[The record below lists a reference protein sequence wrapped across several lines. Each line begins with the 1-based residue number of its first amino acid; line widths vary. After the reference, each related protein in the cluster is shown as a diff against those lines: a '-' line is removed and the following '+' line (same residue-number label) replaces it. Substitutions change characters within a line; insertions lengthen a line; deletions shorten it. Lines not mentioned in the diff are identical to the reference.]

1 MMAMMNP
8 AFALVIVLFAPI
20 WIPILILFL
29 RWDKKRRM
37 RLFEENFGTFSLSA
51 ARQPQ
56 MKTVIEYKDLPPLE
70 TKINLVA
77 VIYRYFKLHP
87 KSCKLTANGL
97 TYLVRNKLGDP
108 LLKLSYAAAT
118 KYFTEINTSGVMPF
132 AEFVKEKN
140 RGWHIERI
148 PGEFPPPDDKN
159 GVSDFDFSWHIR
171 NHVSKT
177 NKLIAG
183 YFDGK
188 PGCNQVALGKLSEYL
203 TQKLG
208 DGNPTSMTRWLK
220 LLRRSGKID
229 KDYVLLS
236 ERNML
241 MRASACLERYG
252 SDYMDKYFGVVR
264 KQVPVTAGNSGDW
277 YDGDWYNGDWY
288 NDTAYSRS
296 TEQYYPYN
304 NSNKGKKE
312 DENVWG
318 WKRDKSAVERNSNRY
333 QPGTEYY
340 RTERMET
347 PGTPEYEEHL
357 YNDTWLGEE
366 TIGGSE
372 LKELTGDSSVDTRR
386 EYDVIDAVEEYG
398 LDIHDY

>member
-1 MMAMMNP
+1 MKNP
-8 AFALVIVLFAPI
+8 AWELLKLILLAPFLGPI
-20 WIPILILFL
+20 WIISSLFGDWRSFYPPIE
-29 RWDKKRRM
+29 DAA
-37 RLFEENFGTFSLSA
+37 GTLPLSA

-118 KYFTEINTSGVMPF
+118 KYFTEINTSGIMPF
-132 AEFVKEKN
+132 AEFFKEKN

-171 NHVSKT
+171 NHISKT
-177 NKLIAG
+177 NKLIAE
-183 YFDGK
+183 YFDDK
-188 PGCNQVALGKLSEYL
+188 PECSQVVINKLSEYL
-203 TQKLG
+203 AQKFG
-208 DGNPTSMTRWLK
+208 DVNPTAMTRWLK
-220 LLRRSGKID
+220 QLRRSGKIG
-229 KDYVLLS
+229 KDYVLVS
-236 ERNML
+236 ERNMV
-241 MRASACLERYG
+241 MRASTCLERYG

-264 KQVPVTAGNSGDW
+264 KQVPVTAGN
-277 YDGDWYNGDWY
+277 NRDWY
-288 NDTAYSRS
+288 NDMAYSRS
-296 TEQYYPYN
+296 TEQYYPY
-304 NSNKGKKE
+304 SNGNKKE

-318 WKRDKSAVERNSNRY
+318 WKRDKPAVERNSNRY

-347 PGTPEYEEHL
+347 PDTPEYEEHL

-366 TIGGSE
+366 TISGFE

>member
-1 MMAMMNP
+1 MKNP
-8 AFALVIVLFAPI
+8 TWELLKLILLAPFLGPI
-20 WIPILILFL
+20 WIISSLFGDWRSFYPPIE
-29 RWDKKRRM
+29 DAA
-37 RLFEENFGTFSLSA
+37 GTLPLSA

-87 KSCKLTANGL
+87 KSCKLSANGL

-171 NHVSKT
+171 NHISKT
-177 NKLIAG
+177 NKLIAE
-183 YFDGK
+183 YFDDK
-188 PGCNQVALGKLSEYL
+188 PECIQVVINKLSEYL
-203 TQKLG
+203 AQKFG
-208 DGNPTSMTRWLK
+208 DVNPTAMTRWLK
-220 LLRRSGKID
+220 QLRRSGKIG
-229 KDYVLLS
+229 KDYVLVS
-236 ERNML
+236 ERNMV

-264 KQVPVTAGNSGDW
+264 KQVPVTAGN
-277 YDGDWYNGDWY
+277 NRDWY
-288 NDTAYSRS
+288 NDMAYSRS
-296 TEQYYPYN
+296 TEQYYPY
-304 NSNKGKKE
+304 SNDNKNE

-318 WKRDKSAVERNSNRY
+318 WKRDKPAVERNSNRY

-372 LKELTGDSSVDTRR
+372 LKELTGDSSVDTRK

>member
-1 MMAMMNP
+1 MKNP
-8 AFALVIVLFAPI
+8 TWELLKLILLAPFLGPI
-20 WIPILILFL
+20 WIISSLFGDWRSFYPPIE
-29 RWDKKRRM
+29 DAA
-37 RLFEENFGTFSLSA
+37 GTLPLSA

-118 KYFTEINTSGVMPF
+118 KYFTEINTSGIMPF
-132 AEFVKEKN
+132 AEFFKEKN

-171 NHVSKT
+171 NHISKT
-177 NKLIAG
+177 NKLIAE
-183 YFDGK
+183 YFDDK
-188 PGCNQVALGKLSEYL
+188 PECIQVVINKLSEYL
-203 TQKLG
+203 AQKFG
-208 DGNPTSMTRWLK
+208 DVNPTAMTRWLK
-220 LLRRSGKID
+220 QLRRSGKIG
-229 KDYVLLS
+229 KDYVLVS
-236 ERNML
+236 ERNMV

-264 KQVPVTAGNSGDW
+264 KQVPVTAGN
-277 YDGDWYNGDWY
+277 NRDWY
-288 NDTAYSRS
+288 NDMAYSRS
-296 TEQYYPYN
+296 TEQYYPY
-304 NSNKGKKE
+304 SNDNKNE

-318 WKRDKSAVERNSNRY
+318 WKRDKPAVERNSNRY

-372 LKELTGDSSVDTRR
+372 LKELTGDSSVDTRK

>member
-1 MMAMMNP
+1 MKNP
-8 AFALVIVLFAPI
+8 AWELLKLILLAPFLGPI
-20 WIPILILFL
+20 WIISSLFGDWRSFYPPIE
-29 RWDKKRRM
+29 DAA
-37 RLFEENFGTFSLSA
+37 GTLPLS

-87 KSCKLTANGL
+87 ESCKLTANGL

-118 KYFTEINTSGVMPF
+118 KYFTEINTSGIMPF
-132 AEFVKEKN
+132 AEFFKEKN

-177 NKLIAG
+177 NKLIAE
-183 YFDGK
+183 YFDDK
-188 PGCNQVALGKLSEYL
+188 PECSKVVINKLSEYL
-203 TQKLG
+203 AQKFG
-208 DGNPTSMTRWLK
+208 DVNPTAMTRWLK
-220 LLRRSGKID
+220 QLRRSGKID

-264 KQVPVTAGNSGDW
+264 KQVPVTAGN
-277 YDGDWYNGDWY
+277 NRDWY
-288 NDTAYSRS
+288 NDMAYSRS
-296 TEQYYPYN
+296 TEQYYPYS
-304 NSNKGKKE
+304 NSNKKE

-318 WKRDKSAVERNSNRY
+318 WKRDKPAVERNSNRY
-333 QPGTEYY
+333 QPSTEYY

-347 PGTPEYEEHL
+347 PGTPEYKEHL

-366 TIGGSE
+366 TISGFE
-372 LKELTGDSSVDTRR
+372 LKELTGDSSVDTRK

>member
-1 MMAMMNP
+1 MKNP
-8 AFALVIVLFAPI
+8 AWELLKLILLAPFLGPI
-20 WIPILILFL
+20 WIISSLFGDWRSFYPPIE
-29 RWDKKRRM
+29 DAA
-37 RLFEENFGTFSLSA
+37 GTLPLS

-87 KSCKLTANGL
+87 KSCKLTANGI

-118 KYFTEINTSGVMPF
+118 KYFTEINTSGIMPF
-132 AEFVKEKN
+132 AEFFKEKN

-177 NKLIAG
+177 NKLIAE
-183 YFDGK
+183 YFDDK
-188 PGCNQVALGKLSEYL
+188 PECSQVVINKLSEYL
-203 TQKLG
+203 AQKFG
-208 DGNPTSMTRWLK
+208 DVNPTAMTRWLK
-220 LLRRSGKID
+220 QLRRSGKIS
-229 KDYVLLS
+229 KDYVLVS
-236 ERNML
+236 ERNMV

-252 SDYMDKYFGVVR
+252 SNYMDKYFGVVR
-264 KQVPVTAGNSGDW
+264 KQVPVTAGN
-277 YDGDWYNGDWY
+277 NRDWY
-288 NDTAYSRS
+288 NDAAYSRS
-296 TEQYYPYN
+296 TEQYYPY
-304 NSNKGKKE
+304 SNDNKNE

-318 WKRDKSAVERNSNRY
+318 WKRDKPAVERNSNRY

-366 TIGGSE
+366 TISGFE

>member
-8 AFALVIVLFAPI
+8 AFALVIVLLAPI

-118 KYFTEINTSGVMPF
+118 KYFTEINTSSIMPF
-132 AEFVKEKN
+132 AEFFKEKN

-177 NKLIAG
+177 NKLIAE
-183 YFDGK
+183 YFDDK
-188 PGCNQVALGKLSEYL
+188 PECSQVVINKLSEYL
-203 TQKLG
+203 AQKFG
-208 DGNPTSMTRWLK
+208 DVNPTAMTRWLK
-220 LLRRSGKID
+220 QLRRSGKIS
-229 KDYVLLS
+229 KDYVLVS
-236 ERNML
+236 ERNMV

-252 SDYMDKYFGVVR
+252 SNYMDKYFGVVR
-264 KQVPVTAGNSGDW
+264 KQVPVTAGN
-277 YDGDWYNGDWY
+277 NRDWY
-288 NDTAYSRS
+288 NDAAYSRS
-296 TEQYYPYN
+296 TEQYYPY
-304 NSNKGKKE
+304 SNDNKNE

-318 WKRDKSAVERNSNRY
+318 WKRDKPAVERNSNRY

-366 TIGGSE
+366 TISGFE

>member
-1 MMAMMNP
+1 MKNP
-8 AFALVIVLFAPI
+8 AWELLKLILLAPFLGPI
-20 WIPILILFL
+20 WIISSLFGDWRSFYPPIE
-29 RWDKKRRM
+29 DAA
-37 RLFEENFGTFSLSA
+37 GTLPLS

-118 KYFTEINTSGVMPF
+118 KYFTEINTSGIMPF
-132 AEFVKEKN
+132 AEFFKEKN

-159 GVSDFDFSWHIR
+159 AVSDFDFSWHIR
-171 NHVSKT
+171 NHISKT
-177 NKLIAG
+177 NKLIAE
-183 YFDGK
+183 YFDDK
-188 PGCNQVALGKLSEYL
+188 PECSQVVINKLSEYL
-203 TQKLG
+203 AQKFG
-208 DGNPTSMTRWLK
+208 DVNPTAMTRWLK
-220 LLRRSGKID
+220 QLRRSGKIG
-229 KDYVLLS
+229 KDYVLVS
-236 ERNML
+236 ERNMV

-264 KQVPVTAGNSGDW
+264 KQVPVTAGN
-277 YDGDWYNGDWY
+277 NRDWY
-288 NDTAYSRS
+288 NDMAYSRS
-296 TEQYYPYN
+296 TEQYYPYS
-304 NSNKGKKE
+304 NSNKKE

-318 WKRDKSAVERNSNRY
+318 WKRDKPAIERNSNRY

-366 TIGGSE
+366 TISGFE
-372 LKELTGDSSVDTRR
+372 LKELTGDSSVDTQR

>member
-118 KYFTEINTSGVMPF
+118 KYFTEINTSGIMPF
-132 AEFVKEKN
+132 AEFFKEKN

-177 NKLIAG
+177 NKLIAE
-183 YFDGK
+183 YFDDK
-188 PGCNQVALGKLSEYL
+188 PECSQVVINKLSEYL
-203 TQKLG
+203 AQKFG
-208 DGNPTSMTRWLK
+208 DVNPTAMTRWLK
-220 LLRRSGKID
+220 QLRRSGKIG
-229 KDYVLLS
+229 KDYVLVS
-236 ERNML
+236 ERNMV

-264 KQVPVTAGNSGDW
+264 KQVPVTAGN
-277 YDGDWYNGDWY
+277 NRDWY
-288 NDTAYSRS
+288 NDMAYSRS
-296 TEQYYPYN
+296 TEQYYPYS
-304 NSNKGKKE
+304 NSNKKE

-318 WKRDKSAVERNSNRY
+318 WKRDKPAVERNSNRY
-333 QPGTEYY
+333 QPGTEY
-340 RTERMET
+340 
-347 PGTPEYEEHL
+347 
-357 YNDTWLGEE
+357 
-366 TIGGSE
+366 
-372 LKELTGDSSVDTRR
+372 
-386 EYDVIDAVEEYG
+386 
-398 LDIHDY
+398 

>member
-1 MMAMMNP
+1 MAMMNP
-8 AFALVIVLFAPI
+8 AFALVIVLLAPI

-118 KYFTEINTSGVMPF
+118 KYFTEINTSGIMPF
-132 AEFVKEKN
+132 AEFFKEKN

-171 NHVSKT
+171 NHISKT
-177 NKLIAG
+177 NKLIAE
-183 YFDGK
+183 YFDDK
-188 PGCNQVALGKLSEYL
+188 PECSQVVINKLSEYL
-203 TQKLG
+203 AQKFG
-208 DGNPTSMTRWLK
+208 DVNPTAMTRWLK
-220 LLRRSGKID
+220 QLRRSGKIG
-229 KDYVLLS
+229 KDYVLVS
-236 ERNML
+236 ERNMV

-264 KQVPVTAGNSGDW
+264 KQVPVTAGN
-277 YDGDWYNGDWY
+277 NRDWY
-288 NDTAYSRS
+288 NDMAYSRS
-296 TEQYYPYN
+296 TKQYYPYS
-304 NSNKGKKE
+304 NSNKKE

-318 WKRDKSAVERNSNRY
+318 WKRDKPAIERNSNRY

-366 TIGGSE
+366 TISGFE
-372 LKELTGDSSVDTRR
+372 LKELTGDSSVDTQR

>member
-8 AFALVIVLFAPI
+8 AFALVIVLLAPI

-118 KYFTEINTSGVMPF
+118 KYFTEINTSGIMPF
-132 AEFVKEKN
+132 AEFFKEKN

-177 NKLIAG
+177 NKLIAE
-183 YFDGK
+183 YFDDK
-188 PGCNQVALGKLSEYL
+188 PECSQVVINKLSEYL
-203 TQKLG
+203 AQKFG
-208 DGNPTSMTRWLK
+208 DVNPTAMTRWLK
-220 LLRRSGKID
+220 QLRRSGKIS
-229 KDYVLLS
+229 KDYVLVS
-236 ERNML
+236 ERNMV

-252 SDYMDKYFGVVR
+252 SNYMDKYFGVVR
-264 KQVPVTAGNSGDW
+264 KQVPVTAGN
-277 YDGDWYNGDWY
+277 NRDWY
-288 NDTAYSRS
+288 NDAAYSRS
-296 TEQYYPYN
+296 TEQYYPY
-304 NSNKGKKE
+304 SNDNKNE

-318 WKRDKSAVERNSNRY
+318 WKRDKPAVERNSNRY

-366 TIGGSE
+366 TISGFE

>member
-8 AFALVIVLFAPI
+8 AFALVIVLLAPI

-118 KYFTEINTSGVMPF
+118 KYFTEINTSGIMPF
-132 AEFVKEKN
+132 AEFFKEKN

-177 NKLIAG
+177 NKLIAE
-183 YFDGK
+183 YFDDK
-188 PGCNQVALGKLSEYL
+188 PECSQVVINKLSEYL
-203 TQKLG
+203 AQKFG
-208 DGNPTSMTRWLK
+208 DVNPTAMTRWLK
-220 LLRRSGKID
+220 QLRRSGKIS
-229 KDYVLLS
+229 KDYVLVS
-236 ERNML
+236 ERNMV

-264 KQVPVTAGNSGDW
+264 KQVPVTAGN
-277 YDGDWYNGDWY
+277 NRDWY
-288 NDTAYSRS
+288 NDAAYSRS
-296 TEQYYPYN
+296 TEQYYPY
-304 NSNKGKKE
+304 SNDNKNE

-318 WKRDKSAVERNSNRY
+318 WKRDKPAVERNSNRY

-366 TIGGSE
+366 TISGFE

>member
-1 MMAMMNP
+1 MKNP
-8 AFALVIVLFAPI
+8 AWELLKLILLAPFLGPI
-20 WIPILILFL
+20 WIISSLFGDWRSFYPPIE
-29 RWDKKRRM
+29 DAA
-37 RLFEENFGTFSLSA
+37 GTLPLS

-97 TYLVRNKLGDP
+97 THLVRNKLGDP

-118 KYFTEINTSGVMPF
+118 KYFTEINTSGIMPF
-132 AEFVKEKN
+132 AEFFKEKN

-177 NKLIAG
+177 NKLIAE
-183 YFDGK
+183 YFDDK
-188 PGCNQVALGKLSEYL
+188 PECSQVVINKLSEYL
-203 TQKLG
+203 AQKFG
-208 DGNPTSMTRWLK
+208 DVNPTAMTRWLK
-220 LLRRSGKID
+220 QLRRSGKIS
-229 KDYVLLS
+229 KDYVLVS
-236 ERNML
+236 ERNMV

-252 SDYMDKYFGVVR
+252 SNYMDKYFGVVR
-264 KQVPVTAGNSGDW
+264 KQVPVTAGN
-277 YDGDWYNGDWY
+277 NRDWY
-288 NDTAYSRS
+288 NDAAYSRS

-304 NSNKGKKE
+304 NGNKNE

-318 WKRDKSAVERNSNRY
+318 WKRDKPAVERNSNRY

-366 TIGGSE
+366 TISGLE
-372 LKELTGDSSVDTRR
+372 LKELTGDSSVDTRK

>member
-8 AFALVIVLFAPI
+8 AFALVIVLLAPI
-20 WIPILILFL
+20 WIPILILYL
-29 RWDKKRRM
+29 RWDKRRRM

-118 KYFTEINTSGVMPF
+118 KYFTEINTSGIMPF
-132 AEFVKEKN
+132 AEFFKEKN

-177 NKLIAG
+177 NKLIAE
-183 YFDGK
+183 YFDDK
-188 PGCNQVALGKLSEYL
+188 PECSQVVINKLSEYL
-203 TQKLG
+203 AQKFG
-208 DGNPTSMTRWLK
+208 DVNPTAMTRWLK
-220 LLRRSGKID
+220 QLRRSGKIS
-229 KDYVLLS
+229 KDYVLVS
-236 ERNML
+236 ERNMV

-252 SDYMDKYFGVVR
+252 SNYMDKYFGVVR
-264 KQVPVTAGNSGDW
+264 KQVPVTAGN
-277 YDGDWYNGDWY
+277 NRDWY
-288 NDTAYSRS
+288 NDAAYSRS
-296 TEQYYPYN
+296 TEQYYPY
-304 NSNKGKKE
+304 SNDNKNE

-318 WKRDKSAVERNSNRY
+318 WKRDKPAVERNSNRY

-372 LKELTGDSSVDTRR
+372 LKELTGDSSVDTRK

>member
-1 MMAMMNP
+1 MKNP
-8 AFALVIVLFAPI
+8 AWELLKLILLAPFLGPI
-20 WIPILILFL
+20 WIISSLFGDWRSFYPPIE
-29 RWDKKRRM
+29 DAA
-37 RLFEENFGTFSLSA
+37 GTLPLSA

-118 KYFTEINTSGVMPF
+118 KYFTEINTSGIMPF

-177 NKLIAG
+177 NKLIAE
-183 YFDGK
+183 YFDDK
-188 PGCNQVALGKLSEYL
+188 PECSQVSINKLSEHL
-203 TQKLG
+203 AQKFG
-208 DGNPTSMTRWLK
+208 DVNPTAMTRWLK
-220 LLRRSGKID
+220 QLRRSGKIG
-229 KDYVLLS
+229 KDYVLVS
-236 ERNML
+236 ERNMV

-264 KQVPVTAGNSGDW
+264 KQVPVTAGN
-277 YDGDWYNGDWY
+277 NRDWY
-288 NDTAYSRS
+288 NDMAYSRS

-304 NSNKGKKE
+304 NGNKNE

-318 WKRDKSAVERNSNRY
+318 WKRDKPAVERNSNRY

-366 TIGGSE
+366 TISGFE
-372 LKELTGDSSVDTRR
+372 LKELTGDSSVDTRK

>member
-1 MMAMMNP
+1 MKNP
-8 AFALVIVLFAPI
+8 TWELLKLILLAPFLGPI
-20 WIPILILFL
+20 WIISSLFGDWRSFYPPIE
-29 RWDKKRRM
+29 DAA
-37 RLFEENFGTFSLSA
+37 GTLPLSA

-118 KYFTEINTSGVMPF
+118 KYFTEINTSGIMPF
-132 AEFVKEKN
+132 AEFFKEKN

-171 NHVSKT
+171 NHISKT
-177 NKLIAG
+177 NKLIAE
-183 YFDGK
+183 YFDDK
-188 PGCNQVALGKLSEYL
+188 PECSQVVINKLSEYL
-203 TQKLG
+203 AQKFG
-208 DGNPTSMTRWLK
+208 DVNPTAMTRWLK
-220 LLRRSGKID
+220 QLRRSGKIG
-229 KDYVLLS
+229 KDYVLVS
-236 ERNML
+236 ERNMV

-264 KQVPVTAGNSGDW
+264 KQVPVTAGN
-277 YDGDWYNGDWY
+277 NRDWY
-288 NDTAYSRS
+288 NDMAYSRS
-296 TEQYYPYN
+296 TEQYYPY
-304 NSNKGKKE
+304 SNGNKKE

-318 WKRDKSAVERNSNRY
+318 WKRDKPAVERNSNRY

-347 PGTPEYEEHL
+347 PDTPEYEEHL

-366 TIGGSE
+366 TISGFE

>member
-8 AFALVIVLFAPI
+8 AFALVIVLLAPI

-177 NKLIAG
+177 NKLIAE
-183 YFDGK
+183 YFDDK
-188 PGCNQVALGKLSEYL
+188 PECSQVVINKLSEYL
-203 TQKLG
+203 AQKFG
-208 DGNPTSMTRWLK
+208 DVNPTAMTRWLK
-220 LLRRSGKID
+220 QLRRSGKIG
-229 KDYVLLS
+229 KDYVLVS
-236 ERNML
+236 ERNMV

-264 KQVPVTAGNSGDW
+264 KQVPVTAGNNR
-277 YDGDWYNGDWY
+277 DWYN
-288 NDTAYSRS
+288 NAAYSRS
-296 TEQYYPYN
+296 TEQYYPY
-304 NSNKGKKE
+304 SNDNKNE

-318 WKRDKSAVERNSNRY
+318 WKRDKPAVERNSNRY

-366 TIGGSE
+366 TISGFE

>member
-8 AFALVIVLFAPI
+8 AFALVIVLLAPI

-118 KYFTEINTSGVMPF
+118 KYFTEINTSGIMPF
-132 AEFVKEKN
+132 AEFFKEKN

-171 NHVSKT
+171 NHISKT
-177 NKLIAG
+177 NKLIAE
-183 YFDGK
+183 YFDDK
-188 PGCNQVALGKLSEYL
+188 PECSQVVINKLSEYL
-203 TQKLG
+203 AQKFG
-208 DGNPTSMTRWLK
+208 DVNPTAMTRWLK
-220 LLRRSGKID
+220 QLRRSGKIG
-229 KDYVLLS
+229 KDYVLVS
-236 ERNML
+236 ERNMV

-264 KQVPVTAGNSGDW
+264 KQVPVTAGN
-277 YDGDWYNGDWY
+277 NRDWY
-288 NDTAYSRS
+288 NDMAYSRS
-296 TEQYYPYN
+296 TKQYYPYS
-304 NSNKGKKE
+304 NSNKKE

-318 WKRDKSAVERNSNRY
+318 WKRDKPAIERNSNRY

-366 TIGGSE
+366 TISGFE
-372 LKELTGDSSVDTRR
+372 LKELTGDSSVDTQR

>member
-8 AFALVIVLFAPI
+8 AFALVIVLLAPI

-118 KYFTEINTSGVMPF
+118 KYFTEINTSGIMPF
-132 AEFVKEKN
+132 AEFFKEKN

-177 NKLIAG
+177 NKLIAE
-183 YFDGK
+183 YFDDK
-188 PGCNQVALGKLSEYL
+188 PECSQVVINKLSEYL
-203 TQKLG
+203 AQKFG
-208 DGNPTSMTRWLK
+208 DVNPTAMTRWLK
-220 LLRRSGKID
+220 QLRRSGKIG
-229 KDYVLLS
+229 KDYVLVS
-236 ERNML
+236 ERNMV

-264 KQVPVTAGNSGDW
+264 KQVPVTAGNNR
-277 YDGDWYNGDWY
+277 DWYN
-288 NDTAYSRS
+288 NAAYSRS
-296 TEQYYPYN
+296 TEQYYPY
-304 NSNKGKKE
+304 SNDNKNE

-318 WKRDKSAVERNSNRY
+318 WKRDKPAVERNSNRY

-366 TIGGSE
+366 TISGFE

>member
-8 AFALVIVLFAPI
+8 AFALVIVLLAPI
-20 WIPILILFL
+20 WIPILILYL
-29 RWDKKRRM
+29 RWDKRRRM

-87 KSCKLTANGL
+87 KSCKLSANGL

-177 NKLIAG
+177 NKLIAE
-183 YFDGK
+183 YFYGK
-188 PGCNQVALGKLSEYL
+188 PGCSQVALNKLTEHLS
-203 TQKLG
+203 QKFG
-208 DGNPTSMTRWLK
+208 DGNAASMTRWLK

-264 KQVPVTAGNSGDW
+264 KQVPVTAGNNR
-277 YDGDWYNGDWY
+277 DWYNGA
-288 NDTAYSRS
+288 TYSRS
-296 TEQYYPYN
+296 TAEQYYPYSD
-304 NSNKGKKE
+304 SNKKE

-318 WKRDKSAVERNSNRY
+318 WKRDKPAVERNSNRY

-372 LKELTGDSSVDTRR
+372 LKELTGDSSVDTRK

>member
-8 AFALVIVLFAPI
+8 AFALVIVLLAPI

-118 KYFTEINTSGVMPF
+118 KYFTEINTSGIMPF
-132 AEFVKEKN
+132 AEFFKEKN

-171 NHVSKT
+171 NHISKT
-177 NKLIAG
+177 NKLIAE
-183 YFDGK
+183 YFDDK
-188 PGCNQVALGKLSEYL
+188 PECSQVVINKLSEYL
-203 TQKLG
+203 AQKFG
-208 DGNPTSMTRWLK
+208 DVNPTAMTRWLK
-220 LLRRSGKID
+220 QLRRSGKIG
-229 KDYVLLS
+229 KDYVLVS
-236 ERNML
+236 ERNMV

-264 KQVPVTAGNSGDW
+264 KQVPVTAGN
-277 YDGDWYNGDWY
+277 NRDWY
-288 NDTAYSRS
+288 NDAAYSRS
-296 TEQYYPYN
+296 TEQYYPYS
-304 NSNKGKKE
+304 NSNKKE

-318 WKRDKSAVERNSNRY
+318 WKRDKPAIERNSNRY

-366 TIGGSE
+366 TISGFE
-372 LKELTGDSSVDTRR
+372 LKELTGDSSVDTQR

>member
-8 AFALVIVLFAPI
+8 AFALVIVLLAPI

-118 KYFTEINTSGVMPF
+118 KYFTEINTSGIMPF

-171 NHVSKT
+171 NHISKT
-177 NKLIAG
+177 NKLIAE
-183 YFDGK
+183 YFDDK
-188 PGCNQVALGKLSEYL
+188 PECSQVVINKLSEYL
-203 TQKLG
+203 AQKFG
-208 DGNPTSMTRWLK
+208 DVNPTAMTRWLK
-220 LLRRSGKID
+220 QLRRSGKIG
-229 KDYVLLS
+229 KDYVLVS
-236 ERNML
+236 ERNMV

-264 KQVPVTAGNSGDW
+264 KQVPVTAGN
-277 YDGDWYNGDWY
+277 NRDWY
-288 NDTAYSRS
+288 NDMAYSRS
-296 TEQYYPYN
+296 TEQYYPYS
-304 NSNKGKKE
+304 NSNKKE

-318 WKRDKSAVERNSNRY
+318 WKRDKPAIERNSNRY

-366 TIGGSE
+366 TISGFE

>member
-8 AFALVIVLFAPI
+8 AFALVIVLLAPI

-118 KYFTEINTSGVMPF
+118 KYFTEINTSGIMPF
-132 AEFVKEKN
+132 AEFFKEKN

-171 NHVSKT
+171 NHISKT
-177 NKLIAG
+177 NKLIAE
-183 YFDGK
+183 YFDDK
-188 PGCNQVALGKLSEYL
+188 PECSQVVINKLSEYL
-203 TQKLG
+203 AQKFG
-208 DGNPTSMTRWLK
+208 DVNPTAMTRWLK
-220 LLRRSGKID
+220 QLRRSGKIS
-229 KDYVLLS
+229 KDYVLVS
-236 ERNML
+236 ERNMV

-264 KQVPVTAGNSGDW
+264 KQVPVTAGN
-277 YDGDWYNGDWY
+277 NRDWY
-288 NDTAYSRS
+288 NDAAYSRS
-296 TEQYYPYN
+296 TEQYYPY
-304 NSNKGKKE
+304 SNDNKNE

-318 WKRDKSAVERNSNRY
+318 WKRDKPAVERNSNRY

-366 TIGGSE
+366 TISGFE

>member
-8 AFALVIVLFAPI
+8 AFALVIVLLAPI

-118 KYFTEINTSGVMPF
+118 KYFTEINTSGIMPF
-132 AEFVKEKN
+132 AEFFKEKN

-171 NHVSKT
+171 NHISKT
-177 NKLIAG
+177 NKLIAE
-183 YFDGK
+183 YFDDK
-188 PGCNQVALGKLSEYL
+188 PECSQVVINKLSEYL
-203 TQKLG
+203 AQKFG
-208 DGNPTSMTRWLK
+208 DVNPTAMTRWLK
-220 LLRRSGKID
+220 QLRRSGKIG
-229 KDYVLLS
+229 KDYVLVS
-236 ERNML
+236 ERNMV

-264 KQVPVTAGNSGDW
+264 KQVPVTAGNNGDW

-288 NDTAYSRS
+288 NDAAYSRS
-296 TEQYYPYN
+296 TEQYYPY
-304 NSNKGKKE
+304 SNDNKNE

-318 WKRDKSAVERNSNRY
+318 WKRDKPAVERNSNRY

-372 LKELTGDSSVDTRR
+372 LKELTGDSSVDTRK

>member
-1 MMAMMNP
+1 MKNP
-8 AFALVIVLFAPI
+8 AWEFLKLILLAPFLGPI
-20 WIPILILFL
+20 WIISSLFGDWRSFYPPIE
-29 RWDKKRRM
+29 DAA
-37 RLFEENFGTFSLSA
+37 GTLPLSA

-118 KYFTEINTSGVMPF
+118 KYFTEINTSGIMPF
-132 AEFVKEKN
+132 AEFFKEKN

-177 NKLIAG
+177 NKLIAE
-183 YFDGK
+183 YFDDK
-188 PGCNQVALGKLSEYL
+188 PECIQVVINKLSEYL
-203 TQKLG
+203 AQKFG
-208 DGNPTSMTRWLK
+208 DVNPTAMTRWLK
-220 LLRRSGKID
+220 QLRRSGKIS
-229 KDYVLLS
+229 KDYVLVS
-236 ERNML
+236 ERNMV

-252 SDYMDKYFGVVR
+252 SNYMDKYFGVVR
-264 KQVPVTAGNSGDW
+264 KQVPVTAGN
-277 YDGDWYNGDWY
+277 NRDWY
-288 NDTAYSRS
+288 NDAAYSRS
-296 TEQYYPYN
+296 TEQYYPY
-304 NSNKGKKE
+304 SNDNKNE

-318 WKRDKSAVERNSNRY
+318 WKRDKPAVERNSNRY

-366 TIGGSE
+366 TISGFE

>member
-8 AFALVIVLFAPI
+8 AFALVIVLLAPI

-118 KYFTEINTSGVMPF
+118 KYFTEINTSGIMPF
-132 AEFVKEKN
+132 AEFFKEKN

-171 NHVSKT
+171 NHISKT
-177 NKLIAG
+177 NKLIAE
-183 YFDGK
+183 YFDDK
-188 PGCNQVALGKLSEYL
+188 PECSQVVINKLSEYL
-203 TQKLG
+203 AQKFG
-208 DGNPTSMTRWLK
+208 DVNPTAMTRWLK
-220 LLRRSGKID
+220 QLRRSGKIG
-229 KDYVLLS
+229 KDYVLVS
-236 ERNML
+236 ERNMV

-264 KQVPVTAGNSGDW
+264 KQVPVTAGNNGDW

-288 NDTAYSRS
+288 NGAYSRS
-296 TEQYYPYN
+296 TEQYYPY
-304 NSNKGKKE
+304 SNGNKKE

-318 WKRDKSAVERNSNRY
+318 WKRDKPAVERNSNRY

-366 TIGGSE
+366 TISGFE

>member
-8 AFALVIVLFAPI
+8 AFALVIVLLAPI

-118 KYFTEINTSGVMPF
+118 KYFTEINTSGIMPF
-132 AEFVKEKN
+132 AEFFKEKN

-171 NHVSKT
+171 NHISKT
-177 NKLIAG
+177 NKLIAE
-183 YFDGK
+183 YFDDK
-188 PGCNQVALGKLSEYL
+188 PECSQVVINKLSEYL
-203 TQKLG
+203 AQKFG
-208 DGNPTSMTRWLK
+208 DVNPTAMTRWLK
-220 LLRRSGKID
+220 QLRRSGKIG
-229 KDYVLLS
+229 KDYVLVS
-236 ERNML
+236 ERNMV

-264 KQVPVTAGNSGDW
+264 KQVPVTAGN
-277 YDGDWYNGDWY
+277 NRDWY
-288 NDTAYSRS
+288 NDMAYSRS
-296 TEQYYPYN
+296 TEQYYPYS
-304 NSNKGKKE
+304 NSNKKE

-318 WKRDKSAVERNSNRY
+318 WKRDKPAIERNSNRY

-366 TIGGSE
+366 TISGFE
-372 LKELTGDSSVDTRR
+372 LKELTGDSSVDTQR

>member
-1 MMAMMNP
+1 MKNP
-8 AFALVIVLFAPI
+8 TWELLKLILLAPFLGPI
-20 WIPILILFL
+20 WIISSLFGDWRSFYPPIE
-29 RWDKKRRM
+29 DAA
-37 RLFEENFGTFSLSA
+37 GTLPLSA

-118 KYFTEINTSGVMPF
+118 KYFTEINTSGIMPF
-132 AEFVKEKN
+132 AKFFKEKN
-140 RGWHIERI
+140 KGWHIERI

-171 NHVSKT
+171 NHISKT
-177 NKLIAG
+177 NKLIAE
-183 YFDGK
+183 YFDDK
-188 PGCNQVALGKLSEYL
+188 PECSQVVINKLSEYL
-203 TQKLG
+203 AQKFG
-208 DGNPTSMTRWLK
+208 DVNPTAMTRWLK
-220 LLRRSGKID
+220 QLRRSGKIG
-229 KDYVLLS
+229 KDYVLVS
-236 ERNML
+236 ERNMV

-264 KQVPVTAGNSGDW
+264 KQVPVTAGN
-277 YDGDWYNGDWY
+277 NRDWY
-288 NDTAYSRS
+288 NDMAYSRS
-296 TEQYYPYN
+296 TEQYYPYS
-304 NSNKGKKE
+304 NSNKKE

-318 WKRDKSAVERNSNRY
+318 WKRDKPAIERNSNRY

-366 TIGGSE
+366 TISGFE
-372 LKELTGDSSVDTRR
+372 LKELTGDSSVDTRK

>member
-1 MMAMMNP
+1 MKNP
-8 AFALVIVLFAPI
+8 TWELLKLILLAPFLGPI
-20 WIPILILFL
+20 WIISSLFGDWRSFYPPIE
-29 RWDKKRRM
+29 DAA
-37 RLFEENFGTFSLSA
+37 GTLPLSA

-118 KYFTEINTSGVMPF
+118 KYFTEINTSGIMPF
-132 AEFVKEKN
+132 AEFFKEKN

-177 NKLIAG
+177 NKLIAE
-183 YFDGK
+183 YFDDK
-188 PGCNQVALGKLSEYL
+188 PECSQVVINKLSEYL
-203 TQKLG
+203 AQKFG
-208 DGNPTSMTRWLK
+208 DVNPTAMTRWLK
-220 LLRRSGKID
+220 QLRRSGKIG
-229 KDYVLLS
+229 KDYVLVS
-236 ERNML
+236 ERNMV

-264 KQVPVTAGNSGDW
+264 KQVPVTAGN
-277 YDGDWYNGDWY
+277 NRDWY
-288 NDTAYSRS
+288 NDMAYSRS

-304 NSNKGKKE
+304 NGNKKE

-318 WKRDKSAVERNSNRY
+318 WKRDKPAVERNSNRY

-366 TIGGSE
+366 TISGFE
-372 LKELTGDSSVDTRR
+372 LKELTGDSSVDTRK

>member
-8 AFALVIVLFAPI
+8 AFALVIVLLAPI

-118 KYFTEINTSGVMPF
+118 KYFTEINTSGIMPF
-132 AEFVKEKN
+132 AEFFKEKN

-177 NKLIAG
+177 NKLIAE
-183 YFDGK
+183 YFDDK
-188 PGCNQVALGKLSEYL
+188 PECSQMVINKLSEYL
-203 TQKLG
+203 AQKFG
-208 DGNPTSMTRWLK
+208 DVNPTAMTRWLK
-220 LLRRSGKID
+220 QLRRSGKIG
-229 KDYVLLS
+229 KDYVLVS
-236 ERNML
+236 ERNMV

-264 KQVPVTAGNSGDW
+264 KQVPVTAGN
-277 YDGDWYNGDWY
+277 NRDWY
-288 NDTAYSRS
+288 NDMAYSRS

-304 NSNKGKKE
+304 NGNKNE

-318 WKRDKSAVERNSNRY
+318 WKRDKPAVERNSNRY

-366 TIGGSE
+366 TISGLE
-372 LKELTGDSSVDTRR
+372 LKELTGDSSVDTRK

>member
-8 AFALVIVLFAPI
+8 AFALVIVLLAPI
-20 WIPILILFL
+20 WIPILILYL
-29 RWDKKRRM
+29 RWDKRRRM

-87 KSCKLTANGL
+87 KSCKLSANGL

-177 NKLIAG
+177 NKLIAE
-183 YFDGK
+183 YFDDK
-188 PGCNQVALGKLSEYL
+188 PECSQVVINKLSEYL
-203 TQKLG
+203 AQKFG
-208 DGNPTSMTRWLK
+208 DVNPTAMTRWLK
-220 LLRRSGKID
+220 QLRRSGKIS
-229 KDYVLLS
+229 KDYVLVS
-236 ERNML
+236 ERNMV

-252 SDYMDKYFGVVR
+252 SNYMDKYFGVVR
-264 KQVPVTAGNSGDW
+264 KQVPVTAGN
-277 YDGDWYNGDWY
+277 NRDWY
-288 NDTAYSRS
+288 NDAAYSRS
-296 TEQYYPYN
+296 TEQYYPY
-304 NSNKGKKE
+304 SNDNKNE

-318 WKRDKSAVERNSNRY
+318 WKRDKPAVERNSNRY

-372 LKELTGDSSVDTRR
+372 LKELTGDSSVDTRK

>member
-1 MMAMMNP
+1 MKNP
-8 AFALVIVLFAPI
+8 TWELLKLILLAPFLGPI
-20 WIPILILFL
+20 WIISSLFGDWRSFYPPIE
-29 RWDKKRRM
+29 DAA
-37 RLFEENFGTFSLSA
+37 GTLPLSA

-118 KYFTEINTSGVMPF
+118 KYFTEINTSGIMPF
-132 AEFVKEKN
+132 AEFFKEKN

-177 NKLIAG
+177 NKLIAE
-183 YFDGK
+183 YFDDK
-188 PGCNQVALGKLSEYL
+188 PECSQMVINKLSEYL
-203 TQKLG
+203 AQKFG
-208 DGNPTSMTRWLK
+208 DVNPTAMTRWLK
-220 LLRRSGKID
+220 QLRRSGKIG
-229 KDYVLLS
+229 KDYVLVS
-236 ERNML
+236 ERNMV

-264 KQVPVTAGNSGDW
+264 KQVPVTAGN
-277 YDGDWYNGDWY
+277 NRDWY
-288 NDTAYSRS
+288 NDMAYSRS

-304 NSNKGKKE
+304 NGNKNE

-318 WKRDKSAVERNSNRY
+318 WKRDKPAVERNSNRY

-366 TIGGSE
+366 TIRGLE
-372 LKELTGDSSVDTRR
+372 LKELTGDSSVDTRK

>member
-56 MKTVIEYKDLPPLE
+56 MRTVIEYKDLPPLE
-70 TKINLVA
+70 TKIDLVA

-148 PGEFPPPDDKN
+148 PGEFPPLDNKN

-177 NKLIAG
+177 NKFIAE

-188 PGCNQVALGKLSEYL
+188 PECSQVSINKLSEYL
-203 TQKLG
+203 SQKFG
-208 DGNPTSMTRWLK
+208 DGNAASMTRWLK

-264 KQVPVTAGNSGDW
+264 KQVPVTAGNNGDW
-277 YDGDWYNGDWY
+277 YDGDWY

-296 TEQYYPYN
+296 AEQYYPYN

-318 WKRDKSAVERNSNRY
+318 WKRDKPAVERNSNRY

>member
-1 MMAMMNP
+1 MKNP
-8 AFALVIVLFAPI
+8 AWELLKLILLAPFLGPI
-20 WIPILILFL
+20 WIISSLFGDWRSFYPPIE
-29 RWDKKRRM
+29 DAA
-37 RLFEENFGTFSLSA
+37 GTLPLS

-108 LLKLSYAAAT
+108 LLKLSYSAIT
-118 KYFTEINTSGVMPF
+118 KYFTEINTSGVIPF

-148 PGEFPPPDDKN
+148 PGEFSPPDDKN

-177 NKLIAG
+177 NKLIAR

-188 PGCNQVALGKLSEYL
+188 PGCSQVAINKLSEYL
-203 TQKLG
+203 AQKFG
-208 DGNPTSMTRWLK
+208 DGNAASMTRWLK

-264 KQVPVTAGNSGDW
+264 KQVPVTAGNNGDW
-277 YDGDWYNGDWY
+277 YDGDWYNG
-288 NDTAYSRS
+288 AYSRS
-296 TEQYYPYN
+296 TEQYYPY
-304 NSNKGKKE
+304 SNGNKKE

-318 WKRDKSAVERNSNRY
+318 WKRDKPAVERNSNRY

-366 TIGGSE
+366 TISGFE

>member
-8 AFALVIVLFAPI
+8 AFALVIVLLAPI
-20 WIPILILFL
+20 WIPILILYL
-29 RWDKKRRM
+29 RWDKRRRM

-87 KSCKLTANGL
+87 KSCKLSANGL

-177 NKLIAG
+177 NKFIAE

-188 PGCNQVALGKLSEYL
+188 PGCSQVALNKLTEHLS
-203 TQKLG
+203 QKFG
-208 DGNPTSMTRWLK
+208 DGNAASMTRWLK

-264 KQVPVTAGNSGDW
+264 KQVPVTAGNNR
-277 YDGDWYNGDWY
+277 DWYNGA
-288 NDTAYSRS
+288 TYSRS
-296 TEQYYPYN
+296 TAEQYYPYSD
-304 NSNKGKKE
+304 SNKKE

-318 WKRDKSAVERNSNRY
+318 WKRDKPAVERNSNRY

-372 LKELTGDSSVDTRR
+372 LKELTGDSSVDTRK

>member
-1 MMAMMNP
+1 MKNP
-8 AFALVIVLFAPI
+8 TWELLKLILLAPFLGPI
-20 WIPILILFL
+20 WIISSLFGDWRSFYPPIE
-29 RWDKKRRM
+29 DAA
-37 RLFEENFGTFSLSA
+37 GTLPLSA

-118 KYFTEINTSGVMPF
+118 KYFTEINTSGIMPF
-132 AEFVKEKN
+132 AEFFKEKN

-177 NKLIAG
+177 NKLIAE
-183 YFDGK
+183 YFDDK
-188 PGCNQVALGKLSEYL
+188 PECSQVVINKLSEYL
-203 TQKLG
+203 AQKFG
-208 DGNPTSMTRWLK
+208 DVNPTAMTRWLK
-220 LLRRSGKID
+220 QLRRSGKIG
-229 KDYVLLS
+229 KDYVLVS
-236 ERNML
+236 ERNMV

-264 KQVPVTAGNSGDW
+264 KQVPVTAGN
-277 YDGDWYNGDWY
+277 NRDWY
-288 NDTAYSRS
+288 NDMAYSRS

-304 NSNKGKKE
+304 NGNKNE

-318 WKRDKSAVERNSNRY
+318 WKRDKPAVERNSNRY

-366 TIGGSE
+366 TISGFE
-372 LKELTGDSSVDTRR
+372 LKELTGDSSVDTRK

>member
-1 MMAMMNP
+1 MKNP
-8 AFALVIVLFAPI
+8 TWELLKLILLAPFLGPI
-20 WIPILILFL
+20 WIISSLFGDWRSFYPPIE
-29 RWDKKRRM
+29 DAA
-37 RLFEENFGTFSLSA
+37 GTLPLSA

-87 KSCKLTANGL
+87 KSCKLSANGL

-118 KYFTEINTSGVMPF
+118 KYFTEINTSGIMPF
-132 AEFVKEKN
+132 AEFFKEKN

-171 NHVSKT
+171 NHISKT
-177 NKLIAG
+177 NKLIAE
-183 YFDGK
+183 YFDDK
-188 PGCNQVALGKLSEYL
+188 PECSQVVINKLSEYL
-203 TQKLG
+203 AQKFG
-208 DGNPTSMTRWLK
+208 DVNPTAMTRWLK
-220 LLRRSGKID
+220 QLRRSGKIG
-229 KDYVLLS
+229 KDYVLVS
-236 ERNML
+236 ERNMV
-241 MRASACLERYG
+241 MCASACLERYG

-264 KQVPVTAGNSGDW
+264 KQVPVTAGN
-277 YDGDWYNGDWY
+277 NRDWY
-288 NDTAYSRS
+288 NDMAYSRS
-296 TEQYYPYN
+296 TEQYYPY
-304 NSNKGKKE
+304 SNGNKKE

-318 WKRDKSAVERNSNRY
+318 WKRDKPAVERNSNRY

-347 PGTPEYEEHL
+347 PDTPEYEEHL

-366 TIGGSE
+366 TISGFE